1 MSCDSIETWSLTELT
16 RADGSSPQEVDLD
29 RLHRALADCEPA
41 AAVRW
46 AADTFG
52 RGLVLTTSFGI
63 QSAVMLHLATR
74 VAPGIP
80 VVWVDTGYLP
90 PETYRFADA
99 LTKRLD
105 LNLHVAQSPMSSA
118 RMEAL
123 HGRLWERD
131 EPDAHDRYLRN
142 RKVEPLER
150 TLRELGASAW
160 LSGVR
165 ADQTE
170 HRAQL
175 RVVERQNG
183 RFKISPILGWHSRG
197 VHAYL
202 KQHDLPYHPLFEQGY
217 ATVGDWHSSR
227 PVTADDTRERDT
239 RFGGQRQECGIH
251 LGLDEDAR
259 ASLTSSG
266 L

>member
-1 MSCDSIETWSLTELT
+1 MGCENSEIWAQT
-16 RADGSSPQEVDLD
+16 RMALAEGSSPQEVDLD
-29 RLHRALADCEPA
+29 RLHRALAECEPA

-63 QSAVMLHLATR
+63 QSAVMLHLATQ
-74 VAPGIP
+74 VAPEIP
-80 VVWVDTGYLP
+80 VVWIDTGYLP

-105 LNLHVAQSPMSSA
+105 LNLHVAQSPMSPA

-131 EPDAHDRYLRN
+131 EPEALDRYLRN

-150 TLRELGASAW
+150 TLRALGATAT

-170 HRAQL
+170 HRARL

-183 RFKISPILGWHSRG
+183 RFKISPILGWHSRD

-227 PVTADDTRERDT
+227 PVTADDAHERDT
-239 RFGGQRQECGIH
+239 RFGGGRQECGIH
-251 LGLDEDAR
+251 LDLDEDAR
-259 ASLTSSG
+259 ASLDASR

>member
-1 MSCDSIETWSLTELT
+1 MGCENSEIWAQT
-16 RADGSSPQEVDLD
+16 RMALAEGPSPQAIDLD
-29 RLHRALADCEPA
+29 RLHRALSECEPA
-41 AAVRW
+41 SAVRW

-52 RGLVLTTSFGI
+52 NGLVLTTSFGI
-63 QSAVMLHLATR
+63 QSALMLHLATQ
-74 VAPGIP
+74 VAPKIP

-90 PETYRFADA
+90 PETYRFAEA

-105 LNLHVAQSPMSSA
+105 LNLQVAQSPVSPA
-118 RMEAL
+118 RMEAI
-123 HGRLWERD
+123 HGRLWESD
-131 EPDAHDRYLRN
+131 EAEAYDRYLRI

-150 TLRELGASAW
+150 KLRELDASAW

-170 HRAQL
+170 HRAGL
-175 RVVERQNG
+175 RVVERQND
-183 RFKISPILGWHSRG
+183 RFKISPILRWHARD

-217 ATVGDWHSSR
+217 ASVGDWHSSR
-227 PVTADDTRERDT
+227 SLTADDANERDT

-259 ASLTSSG
+259 RSLDSSG

>member
-1 MSCDSIETWSLTELT
+1 MGCENSEIWAQT
-16 RADGSSPQEVDLD
+16 RMALAEGAPPEAVDLD
-29 RLHRALADCEPA
+29 RLHRVLSECEPA
-41 AAVRW
+41 STVRW

-52 RGLVLTTSFGI
+52 DGLVLTTSFGI
-63 QSAVMLHLATR
+63 QSAVMLHLATQVVR
-74 VAPGIP
+74 EIT
-80 VVWVDTGYLP
+80 VVWIDTGYLP
-90 PETYRFADA
+90 PESYRFADSLA
-99 LTKRLD
+99 KRLD
-105 LNLHVAQSPMSSA
+105 LNLHVAQSSVSPA

-123 HGRLWERD
+123 HGRLWESE
-131 EPDAHDRYLRN
+131 EPEAYDRYLRI

-150 TLRELGASAW
+150 KLRELGASAW

-170 HRAQL
+170 HRAGL
-175 RVVERQNG
+175 RLVERQNG
-183 RFKISPILGWHSRG
+183 RFKISPILPWHSRD

-202 KQHDLPYHPLFEQGY
+202 KQHDLPVHPLFEQGY

-227 PVTADDTRERDT
+227 PVGAGDTNERDT

-259 ASLTSSG
+259 ASLSSSG

>member
-1 MSCDSIETWSLTELT
+1 MSCDSIGTWSLTELA
-16 RADGSSPQEVDLD
+16 RGDGSSPQEVDLD
-29 RLHRALADCEPA
+29 QLHRALADCEPA

-46 AADTFG
+46 AAETFG

-74 VAPGIP
+74 VAPEIP

-99 LTKRLD
+99 LTQRLD
-105 LNLHVAQSPMSSA
+105 LNLHVAQSPMGPA

-123 HGRLWERD
+123 HGRLWESD
-131 EPDAHDRYLRN
+131 EPGAYDGYLRM

-150 TLRELGASAW
+150 KLRELGASAW

-165 ADQTE
+165 ADQTA
-170 HRAQL
+170 HRAGL
-175 RVVERQNG
+175 RVVERQDG
-183 RFKISPILGWHSRG
+183 RFKISPILDWHSRD

-202 KQHDLPYHPLFEQGY
+202 KRHDLPYHPLFEQGY
-217 ATVGDWHSSR
+217 ASVGDWHSSR
-227 PVTADDTRERDT
+227 PVTGDDAHERAT
-239 RFGGQRQECGIH
+239 RFGGRRQECGIH

-259 ASLTSSG
+259 RSLDASG

>member
-1 MSCDSIETWSLTELT
+1 MGCENSEIWSETRLALAE
-16 RADGSSPQEVDLD
+16 GSSPQAVDLD
-29 RLHRALADCEPA
+29 RLHRVLSECEPVSS
-41 AAVRW
+41 VRW

-52 RGLVLTTSFGI
+52 GGLVLTTSFGI
-63 QSAVMLHLATR
+63 QSAVMLHLATQ
-74 VAPGIP
+74 VSPGIP
-80 VVWVDTGYLP
+80 VVWIDTGYLP

-105 LNLHVAQSPMSSA
+105 LNLHVAQSTVSAA

-123 HGRLWERD
+123 HGRLWEND
-131 EPDAHDRYLRN
+131 EPEAYDRYLRM

-150 TLRELGASAW
+150 KLRELEATAW

-170 HRAQL
+170 HRAGL
-175 RVVERQNG
+175 RMVERQNG
-183 RFKISPILGWHSRG
+183 RFKISPILPWHSRD

-202 KQHDLPYHPLFEQGY
+202 QQHDLPYHPLFEQGY
-217 ATVGDWHSSR
+217 ATVGDWHASR
-227 PVTADDTRERDT
+227 PVTADDANERDT
-239 RFGGQRQECGIH
+239 RFGGRRQECGIH
-251 LGLDEDAR
+251 VGLDEDAR
-259 ASLTSSG
+259 RSLNSSG